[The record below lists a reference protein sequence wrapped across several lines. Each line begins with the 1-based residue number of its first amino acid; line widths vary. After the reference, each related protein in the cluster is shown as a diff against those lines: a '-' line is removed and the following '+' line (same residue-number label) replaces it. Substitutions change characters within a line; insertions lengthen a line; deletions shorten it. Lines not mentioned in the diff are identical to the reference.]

1 MPARS
6 KAQQK
11 LFGMALAVRKG
22 ELERSKVSKE
32 VLDIVD
38 GEMTNKEIED
48 FASTSHKGLAD
59 HIKEAIDESMIART
73 SAKKVPHAF
82 IVIKPGFLGCKQ
94 DIVKM
99 FTDEGFRV
107 IGEHYMC
114 LTLGEAHR
122 LYKQHAK
129 EDFYDELC
137 KYMSSST
144 SVGILLL
151 PTDEKHYYDLYKVID
166 MLKDQVRKKYGKDD
180 MRNAIHGS
188 DSEEAMKRESKI
200 YF

>member
-1 MPARS
+1 MPAKS
-6 KAQQK
+6 KAQQE
-11 LFGMALAVRKG
+11 LFGMALAVRRG

-38 GEMTNKEIED
+38 GKMTDKEIED

-59 HIKEAIDESMIART
+59 HIKEAIDESMV
-73 SAKKVPHAF
+73 AKATTKKIPRAF
-82 IVIKPGFLGCKQ
+82 IVIKPGFLGYSE
-94 DIVKM
+94 DIIKV

-107 IGEHYMC
+107 IGKHYMC
-114 LTLGEAHR
+114 LTLGEARR

-129 EDFYDELC
+129 ESFYDDLC
-137 KYMSSST
+137 NYMSSSA
-144 SVGILLL
+144 SMGVLLL
-151 PTDEKHYYDLYKVID
+151 PTEEKHYYNLYKVID
-166 MLKDQVRKKYGKDD
+166 MLKDQVRKKYGKDE

-188 DSEEAMKRESKI
+188 DSKEAMERESRV